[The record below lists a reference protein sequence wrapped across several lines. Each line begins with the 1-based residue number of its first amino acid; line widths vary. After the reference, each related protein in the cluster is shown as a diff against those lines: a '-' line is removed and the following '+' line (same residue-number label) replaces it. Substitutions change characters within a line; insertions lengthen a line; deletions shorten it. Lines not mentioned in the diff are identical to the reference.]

1 MQCASSS
8 SEDNIIYM
16 RVLVPILISVVIIVA
31 IAIPN
36 EPKASKACP
45 GFQEAGGA
53 IISPWALLLVTY
65 LNDKKHKQSGGSW
78 DNNGVGCNNNDI

>member
-16 RVLVPILISVVIIVA
+16 RVLVPILISVIIIVA

-45 GFQEAGGA
+45 GFQGGWRRYNISLSPSAG
-53 IISPWALLLVTY
+53 Y
-65 LNDKKHKQSGGSW
+65 LFE
-78 DNNGVGCNNNDI
+78 